1 MIEGPAGRLVSL
13 KAEFARTLGGGGGG
27 GAVHEVV
34 PGPGFLGGG
43 CGGADDTPMLNL
55 FAASN
60 PIYHSSRRTRIMGAD
75 CVAHEGDINE
85 YWLDSIAHE
94 SSRAPFSPT
103 WICSAYLLAREA
115 VRMGYREIVDVGSGD
130 GRIAYCGRIL
140 GAAARSIEIDG
151 GLVKLQEA
159 IAGRTGV
166 DFAPVCADATR
177 YDFAGAGLK
186 NPAFFIGGLAQMGG
200 DEMAASIIRQI
211 SPGRAPTGG
220 AGFVL
225 AGTRSMKYAGSES
238 DAGWGEVIKES
249 CLVKK
254 KTVTLPT
261 NWTFGEP
268 DGTPYVFAGF

>member
-1 MIEGPAGRLVSL
+1 
-13 KAEFARTLGGGGGG
+13 
-27 GAVHEVV
+27 
-34 PGPGFLGGG
+34 
-43 CGGADDTPMLNL
+43 
-55 FAASN
+55 
-60 PIYHSSRRTRIMGAD
+60 MGAD